1 MSSLLTSFGTGVSGI
16 RVAQSGLNVSA
27 HNIANT
33 DTEGYV
39 RQQLIVSD
47 HKYLTNYNENVGL
60 SQVGL
65 GSNVALVLQRRSEF
79 LDVQFREESGRL
91 SFYEVRSETVSE
103 MEDLFGEMDSESF
116 ANDIMSI
123 WSAFQELSKTPDDI
137 TSREL
142 LVSESDAFL
151 EKCKTLYKQ
160 IGEYQT
166 NLNTKIKDCVSAIN
180 DISERIHKL
189 NCDIVYYQ
197 ATEQRPND
205 LYDARNLLL
214 DELSK
219 YVPIHTDEYS
229 DGVVTVSIEGIPL
242 VTADSFYTMTTEKI
256 NPGSDLLKPV
266 WENNGGG
273 DVFREG
279 LSFSTEAKTDI
290 GMLKGI
296 LITRGSFTGKYT
308 DVPDKPVET
317 DYLNEA
323 GILDKV
329 AYKKAMNDYNDRIAY
344 YNEMVRPSVITTLQ
358 AQLDTL
364 VHGMVTTV
372 NDALCPNKEIEII
385 NVQGQKELI
394 KVLDEEHAPVGCNGS
409 IGNELFKRA
418 NTEIY
423 VSETVTLSNGQR
435 AEVMRYQE
443 ESTDDVFSLYTLSQ
457 IEINADIVV
466 DSAYLPLLENDG
478 SGFAGGYASAHLTNL
493 LDKWNDNQLVLEPE
507 SNTLYNF
514 RDYYVGMIGGLGT
527 TGRIANNYI
536 DSETTLVQ
544 SVEGQRQSLVGVST
558 DEELVDL
565 IKFQHMY
572 NACSRYITVV
582 DEMLESLITSL

>member
-418 NTEIY
+418 NTERY

>member
-329 AYKKAMNDYNDRIAY
+329 AYKKAMNDYNERIAY

-418 NTEIY
+418 NTERY

>member
-16 RVAQSGLNVSA
+16 RVAQSGLNVAA

-409 IGNELFKRA
+409 IGNELFQRA
-418 NTEIY
+418 NTERY

>member
-409 IGNELFKRA
+409 IGNELFQRA
-418 NTEIY
+418 NTERY

>member
-16 RVAQSGLNVSA
+16 RVAQSGLNVAA

-142 LVSESDAFL
+142 LVSESNAFL

-166 NLNTKIKDCVSAIN
+166 SLNTKIKDCVGAIN

-385 NVQGQKELI
+385 NAQGQKELI

-409 IGNELFKRA
+409 IGNELFRRA
-418 NTEIY
+418 NTERY

-514 RDYYVGMIGGLGT
+514 RDYYMGMIGGLGT